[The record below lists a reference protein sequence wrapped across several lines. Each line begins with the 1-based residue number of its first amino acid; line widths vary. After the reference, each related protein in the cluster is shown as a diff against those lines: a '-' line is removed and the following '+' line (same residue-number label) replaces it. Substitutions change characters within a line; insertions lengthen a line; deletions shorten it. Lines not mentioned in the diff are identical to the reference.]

1 MIHDGMAN
9 NGHYYSYIYDR
20 VLKCWWLLNDH
31 QSSLVDEEI
40 VFKEA
45 LGDPKGY
52 KSACNLFYISK
63 AIADQI
69 DNLNVPLFSEK
80 RALPLQI
87 SKELGDEIKLE
98 NYQFELVVQNFQ
110 IKNTV

>member
-63 AIADQI
+63 AIAD
-69 DNLNVPLFSEK
+69 
-80 RALPLQI
+80 
-87 SKELGDEIKLE
+87 
-98 NYQFELVVQNFQ
+98 
-110 IKNTV
+110 